1 MQMTI
6 RFIGASVTA
15 LALIAGFALGRAT
28 GPQVASAQG
37 APAIPHFM
45 CYQTTLA
52 TNASAAAKVSDQFGS
67 TARKFFRADM
77 FCAPAKKAPI
87 DFHPRAVPAN
97 ANHLTCYHTEG
108 ATLAQSRK
116 IMNQLESTAF
126 KGLTPRYFCLPT
138 FKQEMPGAAG

>member
-28 GPQVASAQG
+28 GPQIASAQV
-37 APAIPHFM
+37 PSLSHFM
-45 CYQTTLA
+45 CYQTTFA
-52 TNASAAAKVSDQFGS
+52 TSAAAAAQVSDQFGS

-77 FCAPAKKAPI
+77 FCAPAKKKPLG
-87 DFHPRAVPAN
+87 FHPRQIPAN
-97 ANHLTCYHTEG
+97 ADHLTCYHTEG
-108 ATLAQSRK
+108 ATLAQTRK
-116 IMNQLESTAF
+116 IMNQLEVTAF

-138 FKQEMPGAAG
+138 FKQETKGAAG